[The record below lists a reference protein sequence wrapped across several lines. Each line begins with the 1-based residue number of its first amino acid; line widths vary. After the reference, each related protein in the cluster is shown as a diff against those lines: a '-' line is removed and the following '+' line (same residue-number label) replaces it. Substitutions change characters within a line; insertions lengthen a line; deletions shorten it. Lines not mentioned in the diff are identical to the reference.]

1 MRAGRVSG
9 STSVKIVGPHFFVAQ
24 MTSTSTS
31 ASIVVMGVSGCG
43 KSSLGLAI
51 AQALNWP
58 YVEGDAFHPQCN
70 VEKMRAGTPLADADR
85 WAWLDALG
93 AELGRHSQGA
103 VLTCSALKRSYR
115 DRLRAAAPGL
125 RFVHLA
131 LSREEAKRRVALRG
145 GHYFKADLVDSQFDA
160 LEDPRGESGVL
171 VLDAGKPIS
180 SLAASAVGWLRPA
193 VE

>member
-1 MRAGRVSG
+1 MN
-9 STSVKIVGPHFFVAQ
+9 
-24 MTSTSTS
+24 
-31 ASIVVMGVSGCG
+31 SIVVMGVAGCG

-51 AQALNWP
+51 ASALRRP
-58 YVEGDAFHPQCN
+58 FIEGDAFHPPRN
-70 VEKMRAGTPLADADR
+70 VEKMRAGTPLVDADR

-93 AELGRHSQGA
+93 VELARHTDGV

-131 LSREEAKRRVALRG
+131 LSRDEATRRVALRG
-145 GHYFKADLVDSQFDA
+145 GHYFKAGLVESQFDT

-171 VLDAGKPIS
+171 VLDASAPIGEMT
-180 SLAASAVGWLRPA
+180 ASVVAWLRPPGA
-193 VE
+193 